1 MFQKFM
7 FIVRLAF
14 VAISFTQASEET
26 CFASSSDFVSSGY
39 FLCAT
44 NNSDVQSF
52 FECLS
57 QENLVDGKVSQQK
70 IEQEVKTI
78 SNAQNN
84 IIDSLK
90 EGGVLPSYT
99 RYDAGFIGLK
109 MKKYYLG
116 PNLEKNFI
124 FSRKLCDNI
133 TKEDYLTYLQ
143 TIKTLKCNFRDEL
156 FSKPCKDWNN
166 IVERE
171 ILVHQQIPV
180 DCYCLIKEHEKDFL
194 CNMYLGDMRVI
205 NNWTPAYKRK
215 MMNGA
220 DFFREACN
228 EYSTSHL
235 IASMISDS
243 LEEYYWTSVKHHE
256 MYREYLKSFPD
267 GKYKDE
273 AVQSLKKNRVNLT
286 QFVKKVE
293 EEFEEGKTLD
303 NVVMNIIGYQNNYPE
318 ESNELI
324 LNNLLDKFNHL
335 KDTVSLFYQNLK
347 SKERQDENKKNIIMC
362 SFMSGDKMYQVEMDS
377 LNKLP
382 QKDGEMRCLYPLY
395 SSRDIFAIVLQEYSI
410 KNRKINKGKELGI
423 DPRSKKVVYKN
434 IISGNIAKGKFEY
447 SYVDVLFDQK
457 GYSVKFPEEFE
468 TELSPS
474 MASDIIYLLSKN
486 KNPARYLEC
495 IPFISIYNYEA
506 GPMCRDDRNEKYEA
520 KIKNGRIQSVSIKTD
535 DETVDIPLNNWGEI
549 DGVVKYWNSNIGNVE
564 ITVNAKMPRGF
575 DEKGKSKVTKV
586 NIKGCTFTPP
596 RKITGYKNTKLG
608 KMPIYEKF
616 TPKCESV
623 ASETGMSIL
632 LESMKSYRYRDSEFI
647 PKFLMIFLDWNKMN

>member
-1 MFQKFM
+1 MARKFT
-7 FIVRLAF
+7 FIVCIAF
-14 VAISFTQASEET
+14 VAIGFTQASEEA
-26 CFASSSDFVSSGY
+26 CFASSADFVSSGY

-44 NNSDVQSF
+44 NNGDVQSF

-57 QENLVDGKVSQQK
+57 QENLVDGEVNQHK
-70 IEQEVKTI
+70 IEQEIKNI

-90 EGGVLPSYT
+90 EGGILPPYT
-99 RYDAGFIGLK
+99 RYDAGFMRLK
-109 MKKYYLG
+109 SEEYYLG
-116 PNLEKNFI
+116 PDLGKNLI
-124 FSRKLCDNI
+124 FSRKSCGKI
-133 TKEDYLTYLQ
+133 TKDDYLNYLQ
-143 TIKTLKCNFRDEL
+143 TVKSLKCNFRDEI
-156 FSKPCKDWNN
+156 FSKPCKEWND

-194 CNMYLGDMRVI
+194 CNMYLGNMSVI

-215 MMNGA
+215 IMNGA

-273 AVQSLKKNRVNLT
+273 AVQSLKKNRVNLA

-293 EEFEEGKTLD
+293 EEFEDGNPLD
-303 NVVMNIIGYQNNYPE
+303 NAVMDIVGYQNNYPE
-318 ESNELI
+318 ESDELI
-324 LNNLLDKFNHL
+324 LNNMLDKFNRL
-335 KDTVSLFYQNLK
+335 KDTVSLIYQNLK

-362 SFMSGDKMYQVEMDS
+362 SFVSGNKTYQVEMDS

-382 QKDGEMRCLYPLY
+382 QKDGDMRCLYPLY
-395 SSRDIFAIVLQEYSI
+395 SSRGVFAIVLQEYSI

-423 DPRSKKVVYKN
+423 DPRGKKVVYKN

-457 GYSVKFPEEFE
+457 GYSIIFPDESDA
-468 TELSPS
+468 ELLPS
-474 MASDIIYLLSKN
+474 VASDIIYLLSKN
-486 KNPARYLEC
+486 KNSARYLEC

-535 DETVDIPLNNWGEI
+535 DETVYIPLNSWGEI

-564 ITVNAKMPRGF
+564 ITVNANMPRGF
-575 DEKGKSKVTKV
+575 DEKGKSKVVKV

-596 RKITGYKNTKLG
+596 RKIISYKNTKSG
-608 KMPIYEKF
+608 KMPVYEKF
-616 TPKCESV
+616 TPKCEAV
-623 ASETGMSIL
+623 ATETGMSIL
-632 LESMKSYRYRDSEFI
+632 LDSIKSYRFRESEFI